1 MIGGRLHV
9 FVFADESAIKN
20 APQSASVEVNVL
32 SQPEVPS
39 VGHVD
44 KVAE

>member
-1 MIGGRLHV
+1 MHV
-9 FVFADESAIKN
+9 FVFADELAMKY
-20 APQSASVEVNVL
+20 APQIASVEVNVL
-32 SQPEVPS
+32 TQPEVPS